1 MSSHRLDLRE
11 IIVEAL
17 VDHFPQCAHDVVA
30 VATETTEHL
39 SRLAETAFL
48 RLESAVK
55 GQVAGLLRSQLQEES
70 VRLAELHVLVTGF
83 LVEKWRQR
91 KEKKPLN
98 SSDLAEYAKVLGNHA
113 VALGRS
119 GRTDQALVCER
130 EVRNSFEGLV
140 RKDRRRHEPD
150 YATSLSNYA
159 AYLSEV
165 GQSDEALEHAKQALE
180 IRRRLAQTRPDR
192 YEPDYAGSLSNYAN
206 GLSAVG
212 QSDEALEHAK
222 QALEHAKQ
230 ALEIY
235 RRLAQARPDRY
246 EPDYAT
252 SLNNY
257 AACLSAVGQS
267 DEALEHAKQALEIYR
282 RLAQARPDRYEP
294 DYATSLN
301 NYANRLSEVGQ
312 SDEALEHAK
321 QALEIYR
328 RLAQARPD
336 RYEPD
341 YATSL
346 SNYAAY
352 LSAVGQSDEAL
363 EHAKQALEI
372 RRRLAQ
378 ARPDRYEPD
387 YAGSLSNYANGL
399 SAVGQSDEA
408 LEHAKQAL
416 EIRRRLAQ
424 ARPDRFEDTRLSASC
439 LMHFLSWLCD
449 RHATDS
455 PLPDPN
461 AIPETIRPRRRPVLV
476 LYTAFVQG
484 CLAADEASRAKAF
497 EQVHLAWDI
506 LPLAD
511 RSAVRD
517 CWLCAA
523 AWCETLVPEMLAQ
536 VDWQAEWRSF
546 KTQRH
551 GRVPHWM
558 VEVARRLSFRWPS

>member
-1 MSSHRLDLRE
+1 MRTRCYVQGAVKVRANRRNALTVLARLSSHRLDLRE

-222 QALEHAKQ
+222 QALE
-230 ALEIY
+230 
-235 RRLAQARPDRY
+235 
-246 EPDYAT
+246 
-252 SLNNY
+252 
-257 AACLSAVGQS
+257 
-267 DEALEHAKQALEIYR
+267 
-282 RLAQARPDRYEP
+282 
-294 DYATSLN
+294 
-301 NYANRLSEVGQ
+301 
-312 SDEALEHAK
+312 
-321 QALEIYR
+321 
-328 RLAQARPD
+328 
-336 RYEPD
+336 
-341 YATSL
+341 
-346 SNYAAY
+346 
-352 LSAVGQSDEAL
+352 
-363 EHAKQALEI
+363 
-372 RRRLAQ
+372 
-378 ARPDRYEPD
+378 
-387 YAGSLSNYANGL
+387 
-399 SAVGQSDEA
+399 
-408 LEHAKQAL
+408 
-416 EIRRRLAQ
+416 IRRRLAQ